1 MLIKYYSKFSFWFKQ
16 ITVSVVS
23 NLYLPV
29 EVKLVLTEPDTED

>member
-1 MLIKYYSKFSFWFKQ
+1 MLIKYYSKFSSWFKQ

-23 NLYLPV
+23 NLYLQV